1 MNLQEKVTTEI
12 LSKALAAMSEKDI
25 LDMTKK
31 IMPKVMQ
38 EHIEGAMQDYIE
50 NEIDV
55 YSLFEKA
62 GLKKKITD
70 IIVNAIKGI

>member
-1 MNLQEKVTTEI
+1 MNLQEKITTEI
-12 LSKALAAMSEKDI
+12 LNKALSAMSEKDI

-31 IMPKVMQ
+31 VMPKVMQ
-38 EHIEGAMQDYIE
+38 EHIEGAMQDFIE
-50 NEIDV
+50 NEVDV
-55 YSLFEKA
+55 YVLFEKA

>member
-1 MNLQEKVTTEI
+1 MNLQEKITTEI
-12 LSKALAAMSEKDI
+12 LNKALSAMSEKDI

-38 EHIEGAMQDYIE
+38 EHIEGAMQDFIE
-50 NEIDV
+50 NEVDV
-55 YSLFEKA
+55 YVLFEKA